1 MSTPPSATMDF
12 LGKVVNSLILFGG
25 LTFVLR
31 KPLKAMLVKRTMD
44 VSATID
50 QAETGRTEAEAKAV
64 ASKGKLACLEADVSA
79 LKAEAEEEGRRE
91 TERISRAAAEEA
103 ERFKKLTR
111 QELDEQ
117 VRRSVGDL
125 KAYAAGRAADLARER
140 ILRRLTPEIQADL
153 IDKSID
159 RLSKF
164 HEKPGPR

>member
-159 RLSKF
+159 RLSKV